1 VFGIPGEGYKFVYVF
16 DRSGSMGGSGRSALS
31 AAKAELLAS
40 LESLEK
46 THQFQIIFY
55 NDRPTKFNPTGNPDR
70 LVFATERNKALAR
83 RFVASITAEG
93 GTRHEEALIAAIKL
107 QPDVIFFLTDADEP
121 KLWPDQLARIHRM
134 AAGITI
140 HGLRSMPLSSAT
152 VRSPTRTTFWCVW
165 RGKTAAGTPTWMFR
179 AWRRPDAS
187 RFGPSRQEKIACQ
200 CVFEPNENCLPSGNL
215 SHGAHRVPV
224 ESSSGAVRRRARGAH
239 GSRSV
244 LLGGV
249 VGLIVAVVGICSAEW
264 AAAQDTITVLTD
276 AGAETRLGGRV
287 VEFYGGQLLLMLPGG
302 RQRSIPAEKVLKI
315 ETQYTASY
323 AAAEKAF
330 LARRF
335 DQALTLYRRALEE
348 EPRRWVRRQTLAR
361 MVWCYRALDRW
372 MEAGQTFLLLW
383 QSDPQTPYFDCI
395 PLCWVPRQPSA
406 ELEQSARNWLAGP
419 EPVKILLGASH
430 LVNTAARQQALAQ
443 LARLTAAEDRRIA
456 LLAAA
461 QGCVPDRAMCWALPG
476 CASRTTSRRPC
487 GCCAPLCSIRATAR
501 WRRGP

>member
-1 VFGIPGEGYKFVYVF
+1 
-16 DRSGSMGGSGRSALS
+16 
-31 AAKAELLAS
+31 
-40 LESLEK
+40 
-46 THQFQIIFY
+46 
-55 NDRPTKFNPTGNPDR
+55 
-70 LVFATERNKALAR
+70 
-83 RFVASITAEG
+83 
-93 GTRHEEALIAAIKL
+93 
-107 QPDVIFFLTDADEP
+107 
-121 KLWPDQLARIHRM
+121 
-134 AAGITI
+134 
-140 HGLRSMPLSSAT
+140 
-152 VRSPTRTTFWCVW
+152 
-165 RGKTAAGTPTWMFR
+165 MFR

-187 RFGPSRQEKIACQ
+187 RFSASRQEKIARQ
-200 CVFEPNENCLPSGNL
+200 CVF
-215 SHGAHRVPV
+215 AHRVPV

-461 QGCVPDRAMCWALPG
+461 QGWRASLPQTTAGQLAGWAAMIEQLPEG
-476 CASRTTSRRPC
+476 LRAGPSYVLGTAWLRQQDYQQAALWLLR
-487 GCCAPLCSIRATAR
+487 APLLDPRHRQVAARALIEAAR
-501 WRRGP
+501 ALEQLGKPHQAGRLYAEVVRDYAEQTRAVAEARSRIEMLQGQSHPQPGTSPGASGAAQPGAGPAGQ